1 MTPISI
7 VVGYDL
13 SRESDLAIDWATEHA
28 RRVGGRLSVLHIR
41 TPMPGQVFSPD
52 GAFGWQLWTTVSDD
66 DPAPALPGVE
76 RAKAVLGEDAVSVE
90 VSTGSAPG
98 RLVEA
103 SQTADLVVVGSHGH
117 GVLMTTLVGST
128 AYAVAAHAQ
137 CPVAVIR
144 APRDAAA
151 AAFPGPDRPVVVGL
165 EQTEDLTPI
174 LDAATPFAVRREAA
188 LRLVRVT
195 PAPPVAGY
203 APLGEVTTQVDM
215 DVVEADREL
224 LRRATEQIRAKHPDM
239 QVETSHEEGGVA
251 QVLAAHARTAG
262 LVVVGSRGL
271 GGFAGLLLGSVSR
284 ALIHHAEC
292 PVLIVH

>member
-1 MTPISI
+1 MTPISSG
-7 VVGYDL
+7 VGYDL
-13 SRESDLAIDWATEHA
+13 SRESDLAIDLATEHA

-98 RLVEA
+98 RLVEG

-137 CPVAVIR
+137 CPVSYTHLDVYKRQPIVHHALTETHAR
-144 APRDAAA
+144 SNRCAEHNQPRN
-151 AAFPGPDRPVVVGL
+151 PW
-165 EQTEDLTPI
+165 QI
-174 LDAATPFAVRREAA
+174 
-188 LRLVRVT
+188 LRLCMR
-195 PAPPVAGY
+195 PFC
-203 APLGEVTTQVDM
+203 
-215 DVVEADREL
+215 R
-224 LRRATEQIRAKHPDM
+224 
-239 QVETSHEEGGVA
+239 
-251 QVLAAHARTAG
+251 
-262 LVVVGSRGL
+262 
-271 GGFAGLLLGSVSR
+271 
-284 ALIHHAEC
+284 
-292 PVLIVH
+292 